1 MGGQVEGNESR
12 GLDGGERRP
21 GWVEGG
27 RGVVFPPRVAFVL
40 LTFKRAA
47 PSLVSRALLAPPRGL
62 LLPNST
68 RAVFPPPWHIQG
80 HFSFF
85 KKNIFSI
92 LKKNFLFVF

>member
-47 PSLVSRALLAPPRGL
+47 PSLVSRALLAPPRLTPSKFNQGRFSASL
-62 LLPNST
+62 ALPGT
-68 RAVFPPPWHIQG
+68 LF
-80 HFSFF
+80 FFF
-85 KKNIFSI
+85 KKYFLH
-92 LKKNFLFVF
+92 LKKKFLFVF